1 MGWVKLADEDI
12 RDKKSRNGGFH
23 KIGFEGGQMPLQAS
37 LAERGFKSSLASLS
51 AEINLNAL
59 SILPAGRVDILIL
72 KKAGLIGS
80 SIKMLKLLI
89 REKLKNRL

>member
-1 MGWVKLADEDI
+1 
-12 RDKKSRNGGFH
+12 
-23 KIGFEGGQMPLQAS
+23 MPLQRR
-37 LAERGFKSSLASLS
+37 LPKRGFKSSLAPLS

-80 SIKMLKLLI
+80 SIKKC
-89 REKLKNRL
+89 